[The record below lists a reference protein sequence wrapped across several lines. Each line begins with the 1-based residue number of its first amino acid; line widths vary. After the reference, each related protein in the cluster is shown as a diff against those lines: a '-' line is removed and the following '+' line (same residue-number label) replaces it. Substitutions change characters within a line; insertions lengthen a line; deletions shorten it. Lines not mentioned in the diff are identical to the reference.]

1 MLIKLDDRALL
12 KVSGPDSENFL
23 QSQFSNDIKNIKDN
37 HIQINAYCQH
47 QGKIIAIIWVFKK
60 LDSYYLSLPLD
71 LKDVVLS
78 KLNMYKMMSNLEIDD
93 FSFKV
98 NQYGLIGEIR
108 DNSIKIT
115 DDLSLL
121 TTRKTLLHCDDAA
134 VWEFACINAK
144 LAEINLT
151 LSENFIPQALNL
163 DIDLRG
169 VSFSKGCYPGQE
181 VVARMHYL
189 GKPKRR
195 LFIFNSNTKVI
206 VGDKLNVDNSC
217 SLRSSGQVIRAT
229 KRDNLYYFLATFEV
243 NQVQNKVFLNG
254 EKDKLVKI
262 IDEQKYL
269 S

>member
-1 MLIKLDDRALL
+1 MFVKLDNRSLL

-23 QSQFSNDIKNIKDN
+23 QSQFSNDIKNIKDS

-47 QGKIIAIIWVFKK
+47 QGKIIAIIWVFKR

-71 LKDVVLS
+71 LKDLVLS
-78 KLNMYKMMSNLEIDD
+78 KLNMYKMMSNLQIDD
-93 FSFKV
+93 FSLKV
-98 NQYGLIGEIR
+98 NQYGLIEEIS
-108 DNSIKIT
+108 DNSIKLT
-115 DDLSLL
+115 NNLSLL
-121 TTRKTLLHCDDAA
+121 TTRETILNCDATA
-134 VWEFACINAK
+134 EWEFACIKDK
-144 LAEINLT
+144 LAEINLN

-195 LFIFNSNTKVI
+195 LFIFNSNTKVV
-206 VGDKLNVDNSC
+206 VGDKLNVDNSK
-217 SLRSSGQVIRAT
+217 SLKSSGQVIRAT

-243 NQVQNKVFLNG
+243 NQVQNKVFING
-254 EKDKLVKI
+254 EKDKLVEI
-262 IDEQKYL
+262 IDE
-269 S
+269 

>member
-1 MLIKLDDRALL
+1 MVIKLDHRALL

-23 QSQFSNDIKNIKDN
+23 QSQFSNDIKNIKDS

-47 QGKIIAIIWVFKK
+47 QGKIIAIIWVFKR

-71 LKDVVLS
+71 LKDLVLS
-78 KLNMYKMMSNLEIDD
+78 KLNMYKMMSNLQIDD
-93 FSFKV
+93 FSLKV
-98 NQYGLIGEIR
+98 NQYGLIEEIS
-108 DNSIKIT
+108 DNSIKLT
-115 DDLSLL
+115 NNLSLL
-121 TTRKTLLHCDDAA
+121 TTRETILNCDATA
-134 VWEFACINAK
+134 EWEFACIKDK
-144 LAEINLT
+144 LAEINLN

-195 LFIFNSNTKVI
+195 LFIFNSNTKVV
-206 VGDKLNVDNSC
+206 VGDKLNVDNSK
-217 SLRSSGQVIRAT
+217 SLKSSGQVIRAT

-243 NQVQNKVFLNG
+243 NQVQNKVFING
-254 EKDKLVKI
+254 EKDKLVEI
-262 IDEQKYL
+262 IDE
-269 S
+269 